1 MSRQKKSIQP
11 HILVL
16 RFSALGDVAMTL
28 PVIYSVARAYPHVRF
43 TVVTRD
49 FFARLF
55 INPPEN
61 VTMLGVDMKKRYHG
75 LKGALQLCRDLA
87 ALKPT
92 AVADLHNVFRTWLVD
107 YYMRLRGVKVVMVN
121 KMRSSRRKMLNA
133 KAQQKTFI
141 ERYRDV
147 FNELGFPADLTFK
160 TVLTKGVNIPPI
172 EISHPAIGIAPFA
185 RYYNKTYPPERMR
198 RVVELLCRK
207 GYKVYLFGGRGAEA
221 EQLLSWDGAIHGC
234 KSLAGQY
241 SISEELALMSQMDLM
256 LSMDSANQHLAAL
269 TGTKVLTIWGSTAP
283 SCGFTPFGHDATDG
297 ICLNLDCQPCT
308 VAGSPTCPFG
318 HLDCMTML
326 SEQTIVEKIET
337 MLNQ

>member
-28 PVIYSVARAYPHVRF
+28 PVVYSVARTYPQVRF
-43 TVVTRD
+43 TVVTRE

-61 VTMLGVDMKKRYHG
+61 LTVLGVDFKKRYRG
-75 LKGALQLCRDLA
+75 LTGSLRLCCDLA

-92 AVADLHNVFRTWLVD
+92 AVADLHNVFRTWLID
-107 YYMRLRGVKVVMVN
+107 GFMRLRGVKVVMVD
-121 KMRSSRRKMLNA
+121 KMRAARRKMLSEKVN
-133 KAQQKTFI
+133 QMPFV
-141 ERYRDV
+141 ERYREV
-147 FNELGFPADLTFK
+147 FNRLGFPTEMTFRS
-160 TVLTKGVNIPPI
+160 VLTKGEVIPPI
-172 EISHPAIGIAPFA
+172 EVSHPAIGIAPFA

-198 RVVELLCRK
+198 RVVEMLCRK
-207 GYKVYLFGGRGAEA
+207 GFKVYLFGGRGAEA
-221 EQLLSWDGAIHGC
+221 EQLLGWAGAIHGC
-234 KSLAGQY
+234 ESVAGRFPL
-241 SISEELALMSQMDLM
+241 SDEMALMSHMDLM

-269 TGTKVLTIWGSTAP
+269 TGAKVLTVWGSTAP
-283 SCGFTPFGHDATDG
+283 SCGFTAFGHDASDG

-318 HLDCMTML
+318 HLDCMCLL
-326 SEQTIVEKIET
+326 SEQAIVEKIE
-337 MLNQ
+337 NKIKR

>member
-1 MSRQKKSIQP
+1 MVKHEIHK
-11 HILVL
+11 
-16 RFSALGDVAMTL
+16 
-28 PVIYSVARAYPHVRF
+28 
-43 TVVTRD
+43 
-49 FFARLF
+49 
-55 INPPEN
+55 
-61 VTMLGVDMKKRYHG
+61 
-75 LKGALQLCRDLA
+75 QLT
-87 ALKPT
+87 PT
-92 AVADLHNVFRTWLVD
+92 
-107 YYMRLRGVKVVMVN
+107 
-121 KMRSSRRKMLNA
+121 
-133 KAQQKTFI
+133 I
-141 ERYRDV
+141 ERYRAV
-147 FNELGFPADLTFK
+147 FRKLGLNVGGADFVSIFNDGKAELQPIAEVLKIDSSKRAD
-160 TVLTKGVNIPPI
+160 
-172 EISHPAIGIAPFA
+172 EAWIGIAPFA

-198 RVVELLCRK
+198 RVVELLCHK
-207 GYKVYLFGGRGAEA
+207 GYNVYLFGGRGAEA
-221 EQLLSWDGAIHGC
+221 EQLLSWDGAIHRC

-269 TGTKVLTIWGSTAP
+269 TGAKVLTIWGSTAP

>member
-1 MSRQKKSIQP
+1 MSRQKKPVQP

-28 PVIYSVARAYPHVRF
+28 PVIYSVASAYPNVRF
-43 TVVTRD
+43 TVVTRE

-61 VTMLGVDMKKRYHG
+61 VTILGVDLKKRYHG
-75 LKGALQLCRDLA
+75 LIGSLKLCRDLA

-92 AVADLHNVFRTWLVD
+92 AVADLHNVFRTWLID
-107 YYMRLRGVKVVMVN
+107 YWMRLRGVKVVMVN
-121 KMRSSRRKMLNA
+121 KMRVDRSKMLRE
-133 KAQQKTFI
+133 KTEQTPFV
-141 ERYRDV
+141 ERYREV
-147 FNELGFPADLTFK
+147 FNLLGYPAKMTFNS
-160 TVLTKGVNIPPI
+160 VLNESEITTPI
-172 EISHPAIGIAPFA
+172 SVAHPAVGIAPFA

-198 RVVELLCRK
+198 RVAEMLCAK
-207 GYKVYLFGGRGAEA
+207 GIKVFLFGGRGAEA
-221 EQLLSWDGAIHGC
+221 EQLLGWAGSIPGC
-234 KSLAGQY
+234 ESVAGRFSL
-241 SISEELALMSQMDLM
+241 SEEMALMSKMDLM

-269 TGTKVLTIWGSTAP
+269 TGAKVLTIWGSTAP
-283 SCGFTPFGHDATDG
+283 SCGFTPFGHDASDG

-326 SEQTIVEKIET
+326 SEQTIVNRITASLKA
-337 MLNQ
+337 